1 MPRDQGESAF
11 ASILASLV
19 EDVPGARAAALVD
32 SLGETVDYAGQAP
45 PFELRVA
52 AAHWRIVL
60 AEAESQPSLGGLQWI
75 VVRAARRSYVIC
87 GLPDGY
93 ALVILL
99 ARAAG
104 FVGWHR
110 AVATCG
116 RVLSAEAGW
125 KWSVGPDPV
134 WFRVDVV
141 ADGRRR
147 PRAVRVAGHVHP
159 VEILGA
165 LAGLAGLGEPE
176 RRSRVASRG
185 WKAEASGSATP
196 GRGRRLEGARP
207 AEVGRRE
214 RERGWRVRFET
225 GLEVTLVREP
235 GGFWYSDESLDR
247 ALKAPV

>member
-1 MPRDQGESAF
+1 MTARAGARPGRSDANRSRSRVSRDQGESVF
-11 ASILASLV
+11 ASILAFLV
-19 EDVPGARAAALVD
+19 ADIPGARAAALVD
-32 SLGETVDYAGQAP
+32 STGETVDYAGEAP
-45 PFELRVA
+45 PIELRVA

-60 AEAESQPSLGGLQWI
+60 AEAESQPSLGGLQWF
-75 VVRAARRSYVIC
+75 VVRAVRRSYVIC

-116 RVLSAEAGW
+116 RALSAEAGW
-125 KWSVGPDPV
+125 KRPTDSGPA

-147 PRAVRVAGHVHP
+147 PRSVRVAGSVHP

-165 LAGLAGLGEPE
+165 LAGRGELE
-176 RRSRVASRG
+176 RRARQASRG
-185 WKAEASGSATP
+185 WKAGASGSPTP
-196 GRGRRLEGARP
+196 TRGRRPGGGGP
-207 AEVGRRE
+207 AEQAGRQE
-214 RERGWRVRFET
+214 R
-225 GLEVTLVREP
+225 
-235 GGFWYSDESLDR
+235 
-247 ALKAPV
+247 